1 MALNVQAK
9 NEISSILYD
18 GLKDKIGNYH
28 KAEDMEKPF
37 YYSLFSTKT
46 VDQAAILQSVY
57 TWFGSQWE
65 KIAKIIATYNT
76 DKFSKTYTHYRLY
89 GTITREE
96 ESTIGQIL
104 RELDRRKK
112 NRITNIL
119 NEKEEI
125 VKSYNSEDAIEEYDE
140 EIDLFIKTK
149 DNKEIYFEL
158 KSAKPNKN
166 EIRAAKNDLLHVLAM
181 RQKEVDIDDVSI
193 FLALPYNQ
201 YNREYDRWTV
211 CKFFKISKD
220 LLVGKDF
227 WDFLGGKNTYE
238 DLLELFSKVGDEIK
252 DTLEETIQKK
262 HGQEKMKKLTM
273 DDF

>member
-1 MALNVQAK
+1 MALNTQVK
-9 NEISSILYD
+9 DEITSIIYD
-18 GLKDKIGNYH
+18 GLKEKIKNYQ

-37 YYSLFSTKT
+37 YYSLFTTKT
-46 VDQAAILQSVY
+46 VDLAAILQSAY

-65 KIAKIIATYNT
+65 KIAKIIATHNT
-76 DKFSKTYTHYRLY
+76 DKFSTAQTRYRLY
-89 GTITREE
+89 GKITREE

-104 RELDRRKK
+104 RELDRRK
-112 NRITNIL
+112 NRSANIIS
-119 NEKEEI
+119 EKEEI
-125 VKSYNSEDAIEEYDE
+125 IKSYSQEDSTEDYDE

-181 RQKEVDIDDVSI
+181 RQKDVPLDDVSI
-193 FLALPYNQ
+193 YLALPYNQ
-201 YNREYDRWTV
+201 YNGEYDRWTV
-211 CKFFKISKD
+211 CRFFTLKKD

-227 WDFLGGKNTYE
+227 WDFLGGNNTYE
-238 DLLELFSKVGDEIK
+238 ELLALFNEIGDQIK
-252 DTLEETIQKK
+252 DTLEETIQLKQNAK
-262 HGQEKMKKLTM
+262 RLKETNM